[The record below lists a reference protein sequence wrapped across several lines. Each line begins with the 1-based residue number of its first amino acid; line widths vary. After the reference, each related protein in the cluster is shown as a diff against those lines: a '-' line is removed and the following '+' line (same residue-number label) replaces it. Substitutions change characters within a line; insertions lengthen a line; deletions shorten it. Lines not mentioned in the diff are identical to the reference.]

1 MEEVGGGQATIAGCL
16 GWWVGVRVTEL
27 NALVWMPGSWNACA
41 GGVAGWWVRGGMRM
55 RSASKDDAP
64 PYVHLGRVCAS
75 RQPPM
80 VHASGGHRTQQPRLT
95 GHWCVCGYKL

>member
-55 RSASKDDAP
+55 RSASRTMRHHMFIWAAC
-64 PYVHLGRVCAS
+64 VRRVSLA
-75 RQPPM
+75 
-80 VHASGGHRTQQPRLT
+80 
-95 GHWCVCGYKL
+95 WCMPLEVIARNSQG